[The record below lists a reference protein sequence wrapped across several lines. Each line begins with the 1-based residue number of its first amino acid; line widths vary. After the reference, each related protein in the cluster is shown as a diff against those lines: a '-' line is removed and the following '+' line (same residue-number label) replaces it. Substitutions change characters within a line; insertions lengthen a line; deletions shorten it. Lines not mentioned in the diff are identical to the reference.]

1 MTTAPEIDRI
11 RHEIEQLVRA
21 GDTARLREIRDQLK
35 SAIDRRNLTERAAR
49 YADDPV
55 RWVRERLRQTVWSKQ
70 GEILNSVRDHRR
82 TAVRSGHGVGKATRL
97 RWQHA
102 GGSTPTRPAKPS

>member
-1 MTTAPEIDRI
+1 MATAPEIDSVR
-11 RHEIEQLVRA
+11 EQIEQLVRA
-21 GDTARLREIRDQLK
+21 GDTSRLREIRDQLK
-35 SAIDRRNLTERAAR
+35 SAVDRRNLTDRAAR

-55 RWVRERLRQTVWSKQ
+55 RWVRERLGQTVWSKQ

-97 RWQHA
+97 RWQRA
-102 GGSTPTRPAKPS
+102 GGSIPTRPARPS